1 MWWCDELPSRLLSPC
16 SMLEWTLGTFLVLRW
31 RREDVYERSYC
42 RTTTLKMSSQR
53 EVCARVRAC
62 VCVLYFTTAL
72 SVSKTYAVLTHGPT
86 SIANWARNSFESF
99 TCSFFKAGHASNRRH
114 DDCYRFHHKMM

>member
-1 MWWCDELPSRLLSPC
+1 MLYVRVDSRHVS
-16 SMLEWTLGTFLVLRW
+16 SATLEEGRCVRKVILQNNNA
-31 RREDVYERSYC
+31 EDVESAG
-42 RTTTLKMSSQR
+42 S
-53 EVCARVRAC
+53 VRAC

>member
-53 EVCARVRAC
+53 EVCARVC
-62 VCVLYFTTAL
+62 VCVVLYYSAQCIEDL
-72 SVSKTYAVLTHGPT
+72 R
-86 SIANWARNSFESF
+86 SINTRPNFDS
-99 TCSFFKAGHASNRRH
+99 
-114 DDCYRFHHKMM
+114 